1 VDEMKTAY
9 FGNPWIGMF
18 IRTND
23 SFTML
28 PIDSMKKLEDMVVER
43 LKTSVV
49 KIGMSDSNLLGVYV
63 AMNSNGVVLPN
74 IARPEEVALIKKS
87 GLNVYVSKD
96 RNNAHGNNMAVN
108 DKGGIINPN
117 AYPAEAKAA
126 ADVLGVELVPM
137 SIAGYTTVGSACV
150 ATNTGF
156 LAHYKAGEE
165 ELAGLRDALKVPGSR
180 GTVNTGTGFVSYG
193 AVVNRNGYVV
203 GEDTTA
209 FEIGRLEEA
218 LGLIR

>member
-1 VDEMKTAY
+1 MRRTSY

-18 IRTND
+18 IKTND
-23 SFTML
+23 SVTML
-28 PIDSMKKLEDMVVER
+28 PIDSVNKLDAAVAAS
-43 LKTSVV
+43 LKTEIV
-49 KIGMSDSNLLGVYV
+49 KVGMADSNLLGIYT

-74 IARPEEVALIKKS
+74 IARKEEMALLKKS
-87 GLNVYVSKD
+87 GLNVHISEARD
-96 RNNAHGNNMAVN
+96 NALGNNIAVN
-108 DKGGIINPN
+108 DKGGIINPHI
-117 AYPAEAKAA
+117 PRAEAKVME
-126 ADVLGVELVPM
+126 DVLGVELVPM
-137 SIAGYTTVGSACV
+137 KIGEYSTVGSACI

-156 LAHYKAGEE
+156 LAHYGCSEHDLK
-165 ELAGLRDALKVPGSR
+165 ELRGALKVDGNK

-203 GEDTTA
+203 GEKTTA